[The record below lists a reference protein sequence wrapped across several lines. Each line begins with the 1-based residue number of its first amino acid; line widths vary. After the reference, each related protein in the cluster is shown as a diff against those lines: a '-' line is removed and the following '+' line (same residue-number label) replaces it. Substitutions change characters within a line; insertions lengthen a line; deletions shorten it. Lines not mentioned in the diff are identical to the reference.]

1 LQRKVDP
8 FPPLSD
14 GNLELKKMPPP
25 QPIDNGQ
32 KSPNRLSV
40 NGLLV
45 ARLFS
50 KIVFYPGLH
59 CQQCQAYLGELERLL
74 PEFEKGASSV

>member
-1 LQRKVDP
+1 
-8 FPPLSD
+8 
-14 GNLELKKMPPP
+14 MPPP

-50 KIVFYPGLH
+50 KIAFYRGLH
-59 CQQCQAYLGELERLL
+59 CQQCQAVALMTENQTLAR
-74 PEFEKGASSV
+74 FVA